1 VPRAIPA
8 NWSGCCRGP
17 GTETRP
23 VTQTLTAKGLYD
35 ALHERLDLNWAG
47 GRHYGEATVLSDRDM
62 SARPALA
69 GYLNLIHTNRVQ
81 VLGREELDFL
91 ESLPEGER
99 AANLERIFEEQL
111 LAAIVGDNLPLPAD
125 LLDAAERAG
134 KPLFNS
140 SRSGYE
146 LVNYLQYWISRTLA
160 RRCNLHG
167 VFMEVFTIGVLIS
180 GDAGSGKSE
189 LALELLNRGHR
200 LIADD
205 APEFTQI
212 SPDIIDGN
220 CPAALQDCLEVRGL
234 GVLNVRE
241 MFGDSAIKLNKF
253 LRLII
258 HLQIP
263 QDSNRLPELDRLR
276 GNATLFRVL
285 DLDIPRI
292 VLPVMAGRNMAVIA
306 EAAVRDFMLRMKG
319 FDAAAEFIER
329 HSRIL
334 RDG

>member
-1 VPRAIPA
+1 MA
-8 NWSGCCRGP
+8 
-17 GTETRP
+17 
-23 VTQTLTAKGLYD
+23 QTLTARDLYNT
-35 ALHERLDLNWAG
+35 LHERLDLHWAA
-47 GRHYGEATVLSDRDM
+47 GRDRGEDTVLSDRDM
-62 SARPALA
+62 SSRPSLA
-69 GYLNLIHTNRVQ
+69 GYLNLIHPNRVQ
-81 VLGREELDFL
+81 VLGREEMEFL
-91 ESLPEGER
+91 ISLGDTERASTLVRMFDAKLLAVVVGEGLALPE
-99 AANLERIFEEQL
+99 
-111 LAAIVGDNLPLPAD
+111 D
-125 LLDAAERAG
+125 LLQAAENAG
-134 KPLFNS
+134 KPVFNS
-140 SRSGYE
+140 SKSSYD
-146 LVNYLQYWISRTLA
+146 LVNYMQYRISSALA
-160 RRCNLHG
+160 RRCILHG

-212 SPDIIDGN
+212 SPDIIDGT
-220 CPAALQDCLEVRGL
+220 CPLALQDCLEVRGL

-258 HLQIP
+258 HLEVPREGSRSAQ
-263 QDSNRLPELDRLR
+263 LDRLK
-276 GNATLFRVL
+276 GNAGMQRVL

-292 VLPVMAGRNMAVIA
+292 TLPVLAGRNMAVIA

-319 FDAAAEFIER
+319 YDAAAAFIER

-334 RDG
+334 RGQPEPRKE